1 MEQTKIR
8 EQVIDDL
15 KQYPELKKKVILLR
29 YQEPLPSFI

>member
-15 KQYPELKKKVILLR
+15 KQYPELKKKVILL
-29 YQEPLPSFI
+29 LL